1 MIVCVRE
8 QCDCGCASSNVI
20 VCVREQ
26 CDCGREGGSVIVGMG
41 VAV

>member
-1 MIVCVRE
+1 MGGW

-20 VCVREQ
+20 VCVRDQ
-26 CDCGREGGSVIVGMG
+26 CDCGCEGGSVIVGVG